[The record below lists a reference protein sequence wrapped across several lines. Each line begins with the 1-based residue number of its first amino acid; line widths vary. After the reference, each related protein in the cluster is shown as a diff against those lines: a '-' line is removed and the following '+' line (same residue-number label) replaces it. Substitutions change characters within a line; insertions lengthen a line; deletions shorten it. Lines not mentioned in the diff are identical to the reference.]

1 MPPFQTHTVVNQVA
15 PLEDYSLYDTDPALN
30 QAVLREGAAG
40 AVAELREHGAW
51 LGRGHV
57 LAAAEQANR
66 CSPRWHGYD
75 RNGHRVDQIEFHA
88 AWHALLAGIVS
99 RGLHSR
105 AWLQPA
111 PGAQVARAAAYLM
124 QGQIE
129 AGTLCPT
136 TMTYA
141 AVPLLQA
148 EPAGVIDFARQW
160 LPALASRDYDSADA
174 PLATKRGVLIGMGL
188 TEKQGGSDLRAIATR
203 AEPVGQGGR
212 GAAYLLTGHKW
223 FLSVPHADAHLVLA
237 NTDAGPGCFFVPRWT
252 PDGPRNAVRIRRLKD
267 KLGNRSNA
275 SGEVEFEQ
283 AWGMLMG
290 EPGRGLPLLLQMA
303 ATTRLDCVLGSAA
316 LLRQAVVQAAHHAQH
331 RQAFGRAL
339 AAQPL
344 MRQVLADLALESEA
358 AMAWALRLARAVDER
373 HQPAARALVRVGTP
387 AAKLWVCK
395 RAIAAIAE
403 CMEVWG
409 GNGYVEEGP
418 LPRLYREAPVNSI
431 WEGSGSIMALDVL
444 RALQRDPDCLQALH
458 DELDP
463 ARGAWPAYDQAWQA
477 WCELAA
483 RQAGSEADPA
493 QARRLAAGLARLW
506 QAALLIRHAPAAV
519 ADAFVASRLADA
531 GGIAGELPPGADLD
545 AILARA
551 WPGIC

>member
-1 MPPFQTHTVVNQVA
+1 MPSFQTHTVFNQVV
-15 PLEDYSLYDTDPALN
+15 PLEDYSLYDTDIALQ
-30 QAVLREGAAG
+30 QAVQREGAAG
-40 AVAELREHGAW
+40 CADELREHGAW
-51 LGRGHV
+51 LGRAHT
-57 LAAAEQANR
+57 LAAAAQANR

-75 RNGHRVDQIEFHA
+75 RNGHRVDQVEFDA
-88 AWHALLAGIVS
+88 AWHALMAGIVAH
-99 RGLHSR
+99 GLHSR
-105 AWLQPA
+105 AWLRPA
-111 PGAQVARAAAYLM
+111 PGAQAARAAAYLM
-124 QGQIE
+124 QGQVE

-136 TMTYA
+136 TMTFA
-141 AVPLLQA
+141 AVPLLQG
-148 EPAGVIDFARQW
+148 EPAGAVDFARDW
-160 LPALASRDYDSADA
+160 LPALAARDYDPGDA
-174 PLATKRGVLIGMGL
+174 PLPAKRSALIGMGL
-188 TEKQGGSDLRAIATR
+188 TEKQGGSDLRGITTR
-203 AEPVGQGGR
+203 AVAQGPGGR
-212 GAAYLLTGHKW
+212 GAAYRLTGHKW

-237 NTDAGPGCFFVPRWT
+237 GTDAGPGCFFVPRWT
-252 PDGPRNAVRIRRLKD
+252 PDGLRNTVRIRRLKD

-275 SGEVEFEQ
+275 SGEVEFEE

-316 LLRQAVVQAAHHAQH
+316 LLRQAVVQAAYHAQH

-339 AAQPL
+339 ASQPL

-358 AMAWALRLARAVDER
+358 ATAWALRLARAVDER
-373 HQPAARALVRVGTP
+373 GEPAARALVRVGTP

-409 GNGYVEEGP
+409 GNGYVEDGP

-431 WEGSGSIMALDVL
+431 WEGSGNIMALDVL
-444 RALQRDPDCLQALH
+444 RALQRDPDCLAALQ
-458 DELDP
+458 DELEP
-463 ARGAWPAYDQAWQA
+463 ARGAWAAYDQAWDDWRAQA
-477 WCELAA
+477 AG
-483 RQAGSEADPA
+483 QAGQSPDPA

-519 ADAFVASRLADA
+519 ADAFVASRLARP
-531 GGIAGELPPGADLD
+531 GGIVGELPPGVDLG